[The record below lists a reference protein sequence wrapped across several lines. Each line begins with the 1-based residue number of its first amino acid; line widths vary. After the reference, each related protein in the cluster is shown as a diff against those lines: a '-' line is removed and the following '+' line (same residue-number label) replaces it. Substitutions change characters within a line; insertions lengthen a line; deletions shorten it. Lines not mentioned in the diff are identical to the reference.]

1 MAPSSVFVKAGAVAL
16 AAFTSSA
23 AAAAVV
29 TPTEYKVADVYQGQ
43 TFFDQFNFI
52 NVCIVGVAYPAMLK
66 IDRMLTRP
74 MDSSTSSHR
83 VKQRAKG

>member
-23 AAAAVV
+23 TAAAVV
-29 TPTEYKVADVYQGQ
+29 TPTEYTVADVYQGQ
-43 TFFDQFNFI
+43 TFFDQFDFNA
-52 NVCIVGVAYPAMLK
+52 VCIVGAVYPAMLK

-74 MDSSTSSHR
+74 MDSSTTRHR
-83 VKQRAKG
+83 LLPRAKG